1 MRCDWQAFLGI
12 LPMDVRRQLDK
23 TAEISLQELRLRL
36 GQPPL
41 MVLGERTKR
50 LSGHVTQQD
59 IHLVIN
65 TASRYS
71 PWTAETSAKGFLTA
85 AGGHRIGICGQVVMR
100 GGEPVG
106 VKDPTGLCIRVARDF
121 PGIGKSLLPLSRN
134 LLILGPPG
142 SGKTTLLRD
151 VIRHLADSASVSVV
165 DERCEL
171 FPMGMDRGA
180 GVDVLSGCNKPQGM
194 EMVLRSMGPQWI
206 AVDEITAKAD
216 CDALSAAQWCGVRL
230 LATAHAHS
238 LADLHSSP
246 VYQPIV
252 EGGLFQDVV
261 ILSRDKTFRREKMVS
276 CR

>member
-12 LPMDVRRQLDK
+12 LPAEIRRQLDK
-23 TAEISLQELRLRL
+23 TAELSLQELRLRL

-41 MVLGERTKR
+41 LILGERTAR
-50 LSGHVTQQD
+50 LSGLVTQQD
-59 IHLVIN
+59 IQFVIN

-71 PWTAETSAKGFLTA
+71 PWTAESAANGFLTA
-85 AGGHRIGICGQVVMR
+85 PGGHRIGICGQVVIR

-106 VKDPTGLCIRVARDF
+106 IKDATALCIRVARDF
-121 PGIGKSLLPLSRN
+121 PGIGKGLLPLSCN

-151 VIRHLADSASVSVV
+151 LVRQLAEKECVSVV

-171 FPMGMDRGA
+171 FPAGVDRGA
-180 GVDVLSGCNKPQGM
+180 GIDVLSGCSKPQGLSM
-194 EMVLRSMGPQWI
+194 LLRSMGPQWI
-206 AVDEITAKAD
+206 AVDEITAKSD
-216 CDALSAAQWCGVRL
+216 CDALSEAQWCGVRL

-238 LADLHSSP
+238 MADLLSSP

-252 EGGLFQDVV
+252 AGGLFRDAV
-261 ILSRDKTFRREKMVS
+261 ILSRDKRFRRERIPV